1 MLTVGDKFPEFKLD
15 GVQIETVKDYRL
27 SDFSGKW
34 AFVFFYPEDFTF
46 VCPTEAIAFEKHKAD
61 VEKEGALIIGVSVDD
76 VETHKA
82 WIKEI
87 KVSYPLL
94 SDPEYELTNK
104 LGILDT
110 DKRAMRATFIVDPHG
125 IIQFSMVTSRNV
137 GRSVEETIRV
147 FEALQSGRMCPA
159 DFKP

>member
-1 MLTVGDKFPEFKLD
+1 MLTVGDKFPDFKLD
-15 GVQIETVKDYRL
+15 GVQIESVKEYCL
-27 SDFSGKW
+27 SDMAGKW
-34 AFVFFYPEDFTF
+34 VFVFFYPEDFTF
-46 VCPTEAIAFEKHKAD
+46 VCPTEAIAFEKHKVD
-61 VEKEGALIIGVSVDD
+61 VEKEGALIIGASVDD
-76 VETHKA
+76 IKTHIS

-94 SDPEYELTNK
+94 SDPEYKLTSK

-110 DKRAMRATFIVDPHG
+110 DKRAMRATFIVDPQG

-147 FEALQSGRMCPA
+147 FEALQSGRVCPA

>member
-1 MLTVGDKFPEFKLD
+1 MLTVGDKFPDFKLN
-15 GVQIETVKDYRL
+15 GVKIDSVKEYGL
-27 SDFSGKW
+27 SDISGKW

-46 VCPTEAIAFEKHKAD
+46 VCPTEAIAFEKHRKEL
-61 VEKEGALIIGVSVDD
+61 EKEGALIIGASVDD
-76 VETHKA
+76 VDTHKA
-82 WIKEI
+82 WVKEI

-94 SDPEYELTNK
+94 SDPEFELSNK

-110 DKRAMRATFIVDPHG
+110 DKRAMRATFIVDPQG
-125 IIQFSMVTSRNV
+125 LIQFSMVTSRNV

>member
-1 MLTVGDKFPEFKLD
+1 MLTVGDKFPDFNLD
-15 GVQIETVKDYRL
+15 GVQNDSVKQYGL
-27 SDFSGKW
+27 SDITGKW
-34 AFVFFYPEDFTF
+34 AFIFFYPEDFTF
-46 VCPTEAIAFEKHKAD
+46 VCPTEAIAFESHKKEL
-61 VEKEGALIIGVSVDD
+61 EKEGALIIGASVDD
-76 VETHKA
+76 VDTHKA

-94 SDPEYELTNK
+94 SDPDLELTNK

-110 DKRAMRATFIVDPHG
+110 DKRAMRATFIIDPQG
-125 IIQFSMVTSRNV
+125 LIQFSMVTSRNV

>member
-1 MLTVGDKFPEFKLD
+1 MLTVGDKFPDFKLD
-15 GVQIETVKDYRL
+15 GVQIDSVKEYGLTDI
-27 SDFSGKW
+27 SAKW

-46 VCPTEAIAFEKHKAD
+46 VCPTEAIAFEKHKQE

-76 VETHKA
+76 VDTHKA
-82 WIKEI
+82 WVKEI

-94 SDPEYELTNK
+94 SDPKYELTNK

-110 DKRAMRATFIVDPHG
+110 DNRAMRATFIVDPEG